1 MGWNQDGYWRWGE
14 GEGIFVFYSLIM
26 TSLFNTPRTI
36 AVEGPLRV
44 GKSTLARLLAERL
57 KARLLLEPEEN
68 PFLDRFYKQEPGMG
82 FATQMWFLMER
93 YERLKSAQQEQGVVE
108 QTLVTDFIFAKDK
121 LFACLNLSDAELAV
135 YERYYETLRGEIAP
149 PELIVYL
156 QAKPGVLR
164 KRLKKM
170 ALPGERA
177 VSEEYIT
184 RVAAAY
190 EHFFF
195 HYQGGSLLV
204 VDTSEIDFVN
214 NAGHREQLLARLE
227 QPVNGTQYFRP

>member
-1 MGWNQDGYWRWGE
+1 LE
-14 GEGIFVFYSLIM
+14 AIFVFYSLIM
-26 TSLFNTPRTI
+26 TNLFNAPRTI

-44 GKSTLARLLAERL
+44 GKSTLAGLLAKRL
-57 KARLLLEPEEN
+57 KARLLVEPEDN
-68 PFLDRFYKQEPGMG
+68 PFLGRFYKQEPGTA
-82 FATQMWFLMER
+82 FAAQMWFLMER
-93 YERLKSAQQEQGVVE
+93 YERLCAAKQEQGVVE
-108 QTLVTDFIFAKDK
+108 QVLVTDFIFAKDK
-121 LFACLNLSDAELAV
+121 LFACLNLSDAELAT
-135 YERYYETLRGEIAP
+135 YERYYEKLRGEITT

-164 KRLKKM
+164 KRLKKR
-170 ALPGERA
+170 AAPSERA
-177 VSEEYIT
+177 VSEEYIE

-214 NAGHREQLLARLE
+214 DARHREQLLARLE
-227 QPVNGTQYFRP
+227 QPVHGTQYFRPQG

>member
-1 MGWNQDGYWRWGE
+1 
-14 GEGIFVFYSLIM
+14 M
-26 TSLFNTPRTI
+26 TNLFNAPRTI

-44 GKSTLARLLAERL
+44 GKSTLAGLLAKRL
-57 KARLLLEPEEN
+57 KARLLVEPEDN
-68 PFLDRFYKQEPGMG
+68 PFLGRFYKQEPGTA
-82 FATQMWFLMER
+82 FAAQMWFLMER
-93 YERLKSAQQEQGVVE
+93 YERLCAAKQEQGVVE
-108 QTLVTDFIFAKDK
+108 QVLVTDFIFAKDK
-121 LFACLNLSDAELAV
+121 LFACLNLSDAELAT
-135 YERYYETLRGEIAP
+135 YERYYEKLRGEITT

-164 KRLKKM
+164 KRLKKR
-170 ALPGERA
+170 AAPSERA
-177 VSEEYIT
+177 VSEEYIE

-214 NAGHREQLLARLE
+214 DARHREQLLARLE
-227 QPVNGTQYFRP
+227 QPVHGTQYFRPQG